1 MPPSDESDAKEASEA
16 SAFEASGPPASLAAA
31 SDDAS
36 FDVIEASPWGVELS
50 FGGVE
55 LSLPG
60 VELSLP
66 GVELSLPGVELSPV
80 VASSPASRPPS
91 SFEPALPAPE
101 LDEQPAA

>member
-66 GVELSLPGVELSPV
+66 GVELSPV